1 MPEILVYDVINHL
14 WYIHEYMYIYN
25 MHIRMLYT
33 IVEYTI
39 EYIMYEKKLCG
50 IKYKQVCHMNYE
62 MHNIS

>member
-14 WYIHEYMYIYN
+14 WYIHEYIYN

-33 IVEYTI
+33 ILEYTI
-39 EYIMYEKKLCG
+39 ENIMYEKKICG
-50 IKYKQVCHMNYE
+50 INYKQVCHMNYK